1 VTNIKGE
8 VLLALWDALNEHRIE
23 IPMPQR
29 AVHIRELASPTQP
42 RAREA
47 QSAQD

>member
-1 VTNIKGE
+1 VFL
-8 VLLALWDALNEHRIE
+8 VLWDALNGHGIE

-29 AVHIRELASPTQP
+29 EVHIRELVSPTQP